1 MLRTRAGV
9 LWSGDT
15 PSRDLTPE
23 SLRGFE
29 LLRILPSVLPV
40 TSLHETSCG
49 FHRFEPV
56 KWNGVATAPGNVT
69 YPTRNFATLGPFYC
83 YTNTHICGVCG
94 IKHCALFLHVAMQI
108 GLSHLSEKRAWRIV
122 SEDSGVRRPFLLI
135 DCTGW
140 VVTRTSFQR
149 VGTTGYSVIP
159 AYSQILLRQRLQP

>member
-1 MLRTRAGV
+1 VGPALRLSCRSELHVLPQFPVAQTIRSPDYDELRGPHRVFAVRAGV
-9 LWSGDT
+9 LWLRL

-69 YPTRNFATLGPFYC
+69 YPTRNFAEVCYFACAKGEPVPFR
-83 YTNTHICGVCG
+83 THPACRHAARTISSPTIASSSSVFGV
-94 IKHCALFLHVAMQI
+94 
-108 GLSHLSEKRAWRIV
+108 
-122 SEDSGVRRPFLLI
+122 
-135 DCTGW
+135 
-140 VVTRTSFQR
+140 
-149 VGTTGYSVIP
+149 
-159 AYSQILLRQRLQP
+159 